1 MGRPSL
7 SCNSDCTVNVRQP
20 SMSCHGDAT
29 VCLNSQR
36 ASLSMISDGTVNV
49 RQPSMSCNSDA
60 TDCLNSQRASLSMI
74 SYGTVN
80 VWQPRMRCNST
91 QTVCL
96 NSVRNSLSCNS
107 DCTVNVRQPS
117 LGCMSDAV
125 ILPQTWDLLRKF
137 SEGFSYD
144 DDRLSVRTCESLNFS
159 ENKDL
164 SDEQVGIIDKIL
176 LSTAPADYEDNI
188 KRMSHYMSGVSDTLA
203 PHRAMHRRRTYC
215 PSSLAKA
222 EHRSSAQRQRFA
234 SCRSMNHDLAREI
247 AMRLAIAENAKG
259 WTFADLFTMR
269 NAFKMSP
276 LIILLAILLPYI
288 HVDMHQCPLEDEC
301 FHCTFHF
308 GEDSGE
314 NEIAELQKD
323 WWC

>member
-1 MGRPSL
+1 MGTVSHQRPSL

-20 SMSCHGDAT
+20 SMSCNSDAT

-36 ASLSMISDGTVNV
+36 ASLSMISD
-49 RQPSMSCNSDA
+49 S
-60 TDCLNSQRASLSMI
+60 
-74 SYGTVN
+74 
-80 VWQPRMRCNST
+80 
-91 QTVCL
+91 
-96 NSVRNSLSCNS
+96 
-107 DCTVNVRQPS
+107 TVNVRQPS

-144 DDRLSVRTCESLNFS
+144 DDRLSIRTCESLNFS

-203 PHRAMHRRRTYC
+203 PQRATHRRRTYC

-247 AMRLAIAENAKG
+247 AMRLALAENAKG

-269 NAFKMSP
+269 N
-276 LIILLAILLPYI
+276 
-288 HVDMHQCPLEDEC
+288 
-301 FHCTFHF
+301 
-308 GEDSGE
+308 
-314 NEIAELQKD
+314 
-323 WWC
+323 